1 LVIIF
6 GVSLQCNIAIYTIL
20 LIMRYAEKLLE
31 RIEQARFAA
40 QCEVLE
46 GQIENS
52 HDMLTSKD
60 FDMLLNKVRT
70 KMWQLRDY
78 ENQIAQA

>member
-1 LVIIF
+1 
-6 GVSLQCNIAIYTIL
+6 
-20 LIMRYAEKLLE
+20 MRYAEKLLE

-46 GQIENS
+46 GQIQNS

-60 FDMLLNKVRT
+60 FDMLLNKVRN
-70 KMWQLRDY
+70 KMWQLREY
-78 ENQIAQA
+78 EKQTAQA